1 MTLRAKFLLALLLIS
16 VFLTGASLI
25 VVRRVVSGH
34 VRAQVIQDVH
44 NSVTTFENVQRQ
56 REENLVRSADL
67 MADLAI
73 VRALMTT
80 HHAATIQDAS
90 TEQWQTA
97 GSDLLVLAD
106 ASGKMMALQSN
117 SWDLQRDEIQKQVTS
132 SLPPAEGVSWW
143 LCGKHLFEVA
153 MRPIYLGEAERN
165 RVVGFLA
172 LGSEIDE
179 KVARELSQVA
189 GSQVV
194 FRANDALVRST
205 LAPAQERDFSSQL
218 SASPLETTPPEI
230 SLGDEKFLAEDV
242 QLSAAPT
249 KVRLTVLKSLDQS
262 TQFLTDLDRLILALG
277 ILALVFGATLVW
289 IISSSITKPLS
300 SLVEG
305 VRALGQSDFEYPLT
319 KGGRDEVAELTA
331 AFSRMRADLQQSQH
345 ELLESE
351 RLATIGRMASSISH
365 DLRHYLSAI
374 FSNAE
379 FLSDSRRAF
388 AEKQE
393 LYEEIR
399 IAVMQMNELIDSLL
413 EFSRTRESLR
423 LGLSHPEEAIQAA
436 IHSIRTRPEF
446 RNVAIDVTS
455 TGTHEGMYDIK
466 RLERVFHNL
475 FLNACEAACAESG
488 RIQVDVRELNSR
500 VEIRVIDNGRG
511 ISQDHQARIF
521 EPFFTHG
528 KANGTGLG
536 LTIAQKIVQDHGG
549 DLRIEKTSREGSTI
563 LVTLPVLGPTPA
575 GHKVIT
581 STPVNV
587 I

>member
-25 VVRRVVSGH
+25 VVRRVVSAH
-34 VRAQVIQDVH
+34 VRVQVVEDVR

-67 MADLAI
+67 MADLSI

-90 TEQWQTA
+90 TEQWQIA

-106 ASGKMMALQSN
+106 AGGRMMALHSN
-117 SWDLQRDEIQKQVTS
+117 SPDLVSNEIQRQLAF
-132 SLPPAEGVSWW
+132 SLPPPEGVSWW
-143 LCGKHLFEVA
+143 ICGKHLFEVA
-153 MRPIYLGEAERN
+153 MRPIYLGETERN
-165 RVVGFLA
+165 RVIGFLA

-189 GSQVV
+189 GSQVI

-205 LAPAQERDFSSQL
+205 LAPAQEQDFSSRL
-218 SASPLETTPPEI
+218 PGSRLESAPREI

-249 KVRLTVLKSLDQS
+249 NVRLTVLKSLDQS
-262 TQFLTDLDRLILALG
+262 TRFLADLDRLILALG

-331 AFSRMRADLQQSQH
+331 AFSRMRGDLQKSQR

-388 AEKQE
+388 PEKQE

-399 IAVMQMNELIDSLL
+399 ISVMQMNELIDSLL

-423 LGLSHPEEAIQAA
+423 LGLSHPEEAIQGA
-436 IHSIRTRPEF
+436 IQSIRTRPEF
-446 RNVAIDVTS
+446 RHVGIDVSS
-455 TGTHEGMYDIK
+455 TGTREGMYDIK

-475 FLNACEAACAESG
+475 FLNACEAACAEAG
-488 RIQVDVRELNSR
+488 RIHVDIRELDSR
-500 VEIRVIDNGRG
+500 VEIRVVDNGRG
-511 ISQDHQARIF
+511 ISRDHQSKIF

-549 DLRIEKTSREGSTI
+549 DLRIEKTSREGTTI
-563 LVTLPVLGPTPA
+563 LVTLPMVGTVPA
-575 GHKVIT
+575 GHNVVT

-587 I
+587 V

>member
-16 VFLTGASLI
+16 IFLTGASL
-25 VVRRVVSGH
+25 VVIRRVVSAH
-34 VRAQVIQDVH
+34 VRYQVIQDVH
-44 NSVTTFENVQRQ
+44 NSVMTFENVQRQ

-67 MADLAI
+67 MADLPI

-80 HHAATIQDAS
+80 RHAATIQDAS
-90 TEQWQTA
+90 TELWRTA
-97 GSDLLVLAD
+97 GSDLLVLSD
-106 ASGKMMALQSN
+106 AGGKMMALQSE
-117 SWDLQRDEIQKQVTS
+117 SSDLARDEIQKQLTS
-132 SLPPAEGVSWW
+132 SLPPPESVSWW
-143 LCGKHLFEVA
+143 LCGNHLFEVA

-165 RVVGFLA
+165 HVIGFLA
-172 LGSEIDE
+172 LGSEIND

-189 GSQVV
+189 GSQVI

-205 LAPAQERDFSSQL
+205 VPPAQERDASAQL
-218 SASPLETTPPEI
+218 SASALERAPREI
-230 SLGDEKFLAEDV
+230 SLGEEKFLAEDV
-242 QLSAAPT
+242 QLAAAPT
-249 KVRLTVLKSLDQS
+249 NVRLTVLKSLDQS
-262 TQFLTDLDRLILALG
+262 TRFLTDLDRLILALG
-277 ILALVFGATLVW
+277 TLALVFGATLVW
-289 IISSSITKPLS
+289 VISSTITRPLS
-300 SLVEG
+300 SLVAG
-305 VRALGQSDFEYPLT
+305 VRALGQSDFEYPLR

-331 AFSRMRADLQQSQH
+331 AFSRMRADLQNSQR

-379 FLSDSRRAF
+379 FMSDSRRAL

-399 IAVMQMNELIDSLL
+399 TAVIQMNELIDSLL

-423 LGLSHPEEAIQAA
+423 LGLCHPEEAIQAA
-436 IHSIRTRPEF
+436 IHSIRARQEF
-446 RNVAIDVTS
+446 RNVTIEVSS
-455 TGTHEGMYDIK
+455 TGTREGMYDIK

-475 FLNACEAACAESG
+475 FLNACEAACPQSG
-488 RIQVDVRELNSR
+488 IVHVDLRTVNSR
-500 VEIRVIDNGRG
+500 VEIRVTDNGRG
-511 ISQDHQARIF
+511 IAEDHHAKVF

-549 DLRIEKTSREGSTI
+549 DLRIEKTSIEGTTI
-563 LVTLPVLGPTPA
+563 LVTLPVVGPTELSD
-575 GHKVIT
+575 KVVS

>member
-25 VVRRVVSGH
+25 VVRRVVSAH
-34 VRAQVIQDVH
+34 VRAQVVQDVH

-67 MADLAI
+67 MADLSI

-90 TEQWQTA
+90 AEQWQTA
-97 GSDLLVLAD
+97 GSDLLVLTD

-117 SWDLQRDEIQKQVTS
+117 ARDLKRDQIQTQIIS

-143 LCGKHLFEVA
+143 LCGNHLFEIA

-189 GSQVV
+189 GSQVI

-218 SASPLETTPPEI
+218 SASLLESAPREI

-242 QLSAAPT
+242 QLSTAAT

-262 TQFLTDLDRLILALG
+262 AQFLTDLDRLILALG

-305 VRALGQSDFEYPLT
+305 VRALGQSNFEYPLT

-379 FLSDSRRAF
+379 FLSDSRRAVE
-388 AEKQE
+388 EKQE

-399 IAVMQMNELIDSLL
+399 ISVMQMNELIDSLL

-436 IHSIRTRPEF
+436 IQSIRTRPEF
-446 RNVAIDVTS
+446 RNVAFAVSS
-455 TGTHEGMYDIK
+455 TGTHEGLYDIK

-488 RIQVDVRELNSR
+488 RIQVDVRELDSR

-521 EPFFTHG
+521 EPFFTDG

-549 DLRIEKTSREGSTI
+549 DLRIEKTSAEGTTI
-563 LVTLPVLGPTPA
+563 LVTLPVLGSTLA
-575 GHKVIT
+575 GHKVIS